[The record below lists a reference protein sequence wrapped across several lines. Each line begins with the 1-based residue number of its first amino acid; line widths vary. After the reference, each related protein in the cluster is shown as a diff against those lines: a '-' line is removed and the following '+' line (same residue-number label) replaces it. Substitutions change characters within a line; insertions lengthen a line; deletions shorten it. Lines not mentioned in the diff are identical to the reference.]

1 MAAPF
6 LTSVQSVTLTPLDL
20 PAPPRAQ
27 PVLHVGPLDARTV
40 VAALTPALARVEAGT
55 PGVQVLVVLPDAG
68 LGVEAAELMPGVLS
82 AFTSSARGAR
92 LLAHAAPTVVTASL
106 GDALALVRGAQLKL
120 DVLAAVIV
128 AGVDVLLARDAD
140 ALDALLA
147 EVPAD
152 ALRIATSATEN
163 DALASFAER
172 HLRRARREALPAGTP
187 ATIPVH
193 GLAVSNGGRGA
204 ALRALLDAFD
214 PPSAAIVVTS
224 EDEARAVRGA
234 LAAVGLSGNDPLAA
248 VVTAAQVSAN
258 VALLVCWTLPADAA
272 TLAALAASTPVRL
285 VVLHDVR
292 ERARLLALAG
302 GSLLPL
308 DLPAPLDALRRRDAM
323 LRSELERELSSG
335 APLREAQALAPLL
348 AAHDGVSIAAAA
360 VRLLERERA
369 VAQLRRAAFVAP
381 AAPASAPAE
390 RGERAPRSGG
400 PGARDD
406 RGARPPRGKFGDRD
420 AGAPRDRKFAS
431 RDDRGER
438 PPRAKFGDRPSGPP
452 RGGKFAD
459 RGPRPP
465 RAGGKFPD
473 RGERPA
479 SGPRGPVR
487 GSRGPAEGGD
497 RAEWTDRGE
506 QLRRAKKPPRE
517 E

>member
-1 MAAPF
+1 MN
-6 LTSVQSVTLTPLDL
+6 
-20 PAPPRAQ
+20 
-27 PVLHVGPLDARTV
+27 DAV
-40 VAALTPALARVEAGT
+40 N
-55 PGVQVLVVLPDAG
+55 
-68 LGVEAAELMPGVLS
+68 
-82 AFTSSARGAR
+82 
-92 LLAHAAPTVVTASL
+92 
-106 GDALALVRGAQLKL
+106 
-120 DVLAAVIV
+120 
-128 AGVDVLLARDAD
+128 
-140 ALDALLA
+140 ALL
-147 EVPAD
+147 
-152 ALRIATSATEN
+152 
-163 DALASFAER
+163 
-172 HLRRARREALPAGTP
+172 HLGK
-187 ATIPVH
+187 
-193 GLAVSNGGRGA
+193 G
-204 ALRALLDAFD
+204 
-214 PPSAAIVVTS
+214 
-224 EDEARAVRGA
+224 GA
-234 LAAVGLSGNDPLAA
+234 LAAVEDCLARCAGGSVDGVFLVLRVLFEVPADPGFQPPLQLGDSTPCAPPQPQA
-248 VVTAAQVSAN
+248 LPFFPL
-258 VALLVCWTLPADAA
+258 LLVDDRPLLLVAGYVLGG
-272 TLAALAASTPVRL
+272 LAEPVRSHL
-285 VVLHDVR
+285 D
-292 ERARLLALAG
+292 E

-308 DLPAPLDALRRRDAM
+308 DLPAPLDALRRRDAT
-323 LRSELERELSSG
+323 LRNELERELSSG

-400 PGARDD
+400 PSARDD

-420 AGAPRDRKFAS
+420 AGAPRDRNFAS

-473 RGERPA
+473 RGERPS